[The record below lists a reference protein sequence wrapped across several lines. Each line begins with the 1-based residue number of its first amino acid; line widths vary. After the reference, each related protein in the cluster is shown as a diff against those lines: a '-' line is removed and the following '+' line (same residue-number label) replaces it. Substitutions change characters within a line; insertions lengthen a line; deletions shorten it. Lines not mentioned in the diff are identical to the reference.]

1 MRTLLYII
9 EILVLAFMITAV
21 IFMSKQPKINEVE
34 VKQEADSS
42 SNANLDKL
50 NLLLE
55 EDTTIVDSVAQ
66 Q

>member
-1 MRTLLYII
+1 MRTLLYIV

-42 SNANLDKL
+42 SNAKLDNL

-55 EDTTIVDSVAQ
+55 EDTTVVDSAAKQ
-66 Q
+66 